1 MGRVNQ
7 TLTSVIHPFFI
18 AALASALCGLGLT
31 LISQKSLG
39 YKKEQNGSKKGTQ
52 QGILSNHRTEVA
64 YSSVVG
70 LAAGILISIWT
81 KSLVIAMPFIF
92 LSSAVTWSIIRS
104 RAIKHE
110 TAMANIWPE
119 VIDHIISGIHS
130 GLSLSE
136 TLVGLSTRG
145 PEALRPV
152 FSEFH
157 KELLQTGDF
166 SHAVSRLKSRFD
178 SHSSDQILEALLL
191 AKALGGSELLQIF
204 RTLGDF
210 LREDL
215 ALRKE
220 IAIKHGWIK
229 NSAHLSSAA
238 PWILLLL
245 LSSQPGTVDSFS
257 SPGGIAILVIA
268 MVMTTVAYLWM
279 GRLSR
284 LPKVPRI
291 FAESR

>member
-1 MGRVNQ
+1 MNA
-7 TLTSVIHPFFI
+7 LTESSSHPFII
-18 AALASALCGLGLT
+18 AMVTSALCGVGLH
-31 LISQKSLG
+31 LFNNRSKS
-39 YKKEQNGSKKGTQ
+39 SKKYMKSSRILERQKFWLDHRMEIIKTSGVGAIT
-52 QGILSNHRTEVA
+52 GIVISLSI
-64 YSSVVG
+64 SSVV
-70 LAAGILISIWT
+70 
-81 KSLVIAMPFIF
+81 IAVPFVF
-92 LSSAVTWSIIRS
+92 LSSAVTWSILFARKS
-104 RAIKHE
+104 KHE
-110 TAMANIWPE
+110 VAMANIWPE
-119 VIDHIISGIHS
+119 VIDHLISGIHS

-136 TLVGLSTRG
+136 TLVGLSSRG
-145 PEALRPV
+145 PKSLRPI

-157 KELLQTGDF
+157 NELLQTGDF
-166 SHAVSRLKSRFD
+166 SLSVARLKSNFN
-178 SHSSDQILEALLL
+178 SQSSDQILEALLL

-257 SPGGIAILVIA
+257 SPGGIAILSIG
-268 MVMTTVAYLWM
+268 MLMTMIAYLWM
-279 GRLSR
+279 GRLSL

-291 FAESR
+291 FAEKGSK

>member
-1 MGRVNQ
+1 MNQ
-7 TLTSVIHPFFI
+7 TFTSAIQPFFI
-18 AALASALCGLGLT
+18 AALTSALCGLGL
-31 LISQKSLG
+31 SFMDKKSFSYKSEQSQAQKSSH
-39 YKKEQNGSKKGTQ
+39 QS
-52 QGILSNHRTEVA
+52 IWFHHRVEVT
-64 YSSVVG
+64 YSCAVG
-70 LAAGILISIWT
+70 FTAGILISIWT
-81 KSLVIAMPFIF
+81 KSLVIAIPFIF

-110 TAMANIWPE
+110 VAMGNIWPE

-145 PEALRPV
+145 PETLRPI

-157 KELLQTGDF
+157 KELLHTGDF
-166 SHAVSRLKSRFD
+166 TLAVSRLKSRFN

-257 SPGGIAILVIA
+257 RPGGIAILIIA
-268 MVMTTVAYLWM
+268 MVMTTIAYLWM

-284 LPKVPRI
+284 LPKVSRI
-291 FAESR
+291 FAESER

>member
-1 MGRVNQ
+1 MDKKSFSYKSEQ
-7 TLTSVIHPFFI
+7 SQ
-18 AALASALCGLGLT
+18 A
-31 LISQKSLG
+31 QKSSH
-39 YKKEQNGSKKGTQ
+39 QS
-52 QGILSNHRTEVA
+52 IWFHHRVEVT
-64 YSSVVG
+64 YSCAVG
-70 LAAGILISIWT
+70 FTAGILISIWT
-81 KSLVIAMPFIF
+81 KSLVIAIPFIF

-110 TAMANIWPE
+110 VAMGNIWPE

-145 PEALRPV
+145 PETLRPI

-157 KELLQTGDF
+157 KELLHTGDF
-166 SHAVSRLKSRFD
+166 TLAVSRLKSRFN

-220 IAIKHGWIK
+220 IAIKHSWIK
-229 NSAHLSSAA
+229 IQLTFHRLHLGYCSCFSQANQG
-238 PWILLLL
+238 LLIH
-245 LSSQPGTVDSFS
+245 SQARAELQFS
-257 SPGGIAILVIA
+257 SLR
-268 MVMTTVAYLWM
+268 W
-279 GRLSR
+279 
-284 LPKVPRI
+284 
-291 FAESR
+291 